1 MDIVYWKN
9 LEKVQVQSETVE
21 MDLVVSYAF
30 WRVPEVENCIWVKI
44 HLTQLDSH
52 MCCEQALS
60 ASVFMS
66 RPGVPPKVTK
76 R

>member
-30 WRVPEVENCIWVKI
+30 
-44 HLTQLDSH
+44 
-52 MCCEQALS
+52 
-60 ASVFMS
+60 
-66 RPGVPPKVTK
+66 
-76 R
+76 